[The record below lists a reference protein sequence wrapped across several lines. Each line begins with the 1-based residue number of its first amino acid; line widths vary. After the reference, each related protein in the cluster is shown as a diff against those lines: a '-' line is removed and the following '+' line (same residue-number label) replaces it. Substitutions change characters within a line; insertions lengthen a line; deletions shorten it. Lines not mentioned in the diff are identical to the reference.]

1 MDISDIANRF
11 AFHPA
16 TTEEKRA
23 DHGTVR
29 QITADAALLLN
40 DIVPDG
46 REKAL
51 MMTALETVMFWGNAG
66 IARNNK

>member
-1 MDISDIANRF
+1 LDVTDIANRF
-11 AFHPA
+11 AFHAA

-29 QITADAALLLN
+29 QITGDAALLLN
-40 DIVPDG
+40 DVVPEG

-51 MMTALETVMFWGNAG
+51 MMTALETVMFWGNAA
-66 IARNNK
+66 IARNK